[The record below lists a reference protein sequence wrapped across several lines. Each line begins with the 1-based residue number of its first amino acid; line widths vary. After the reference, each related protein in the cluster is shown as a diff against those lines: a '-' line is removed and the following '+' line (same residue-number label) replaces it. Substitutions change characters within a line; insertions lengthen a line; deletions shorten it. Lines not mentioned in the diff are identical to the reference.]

1 LNNYFPIIDLF
12 AGPGGLGEGFSAFTT
27 QEKSRPFRIGL
38 SIEKDYYAHKT
49 LQLRS
54 FFRQFTPDKVPED
67 YYSYLRG
74 NFDFSLLKE
83 RYPVE
88 MDRARNEAWQ
98 TELGVEDPK
107 IVDEEII
114 KALNG
119 TKRWVLI
126 GGPPC
131 QAYSLVGR
139 SRNGGTK
146 PEDARLYLYREYLR
160 IIAQHS
166 PSVFVMENVK
176 GLLSSRIYNELIFDK
191 ILSDLRRP
199 CAAIKNSI
207 KKSGFSTADNEYNL
221 FSLVNESSETASGWK
236 ELDPRDFIIK
246 SEEYGIPQA
255 RHRVIILGIR
265 KDLSPT
271 GADVLTPSSPID
283 VKTVLAGLPSLRS
296 GLSKTKDSAATW
308 KNAIQT
314 ILNLNTVNSYRD
326 DSGSQVLQKIKEIAS
341 NLCVPEAERGSDFIF
356 KPAGKLDEYS
366 HWYLDH
372 RMCGICNH
380 STRGHIVKDLHR
392 YLFAA
397 CYARVHERSPTLHS
411 FPKELLPHHRNVEK
425 AILGG
430 HFEDRFRVQ
439 VESRPSTTITSHIA
453 KDGHYYIH
461 PDPSQC
467 RSLTV
472 REAARLQTFPDN
484 YFFEGPRT
492 EQYKQVGNAVPP
504 LLARQI
510 ARVVYDV
517 LQAG

>member
-1 LNNYFPIIDLF
+1 MNNYFPIIDLF

-54 FFRQFTPDKVPED
+54 FFRQFTTDKVPED

-74 NFDFSLLKE
+74 NFDFLLLNE

-88 MDRARNEAWQ
+88 MHQAMNEAWLA
-98 TELGVEDPK
+98 ELGAVDPQ
-107 IVDEEII
+107 IVDEKII
-114 KALNG
+114 TALNG
-119 TKRWVLI
+119 VKRWVLI

-166 PSVFVMENVK
+166 PPVFIMENVK
-176 GLLSSRIYNELIFDK
+176 GLLSSRINNELIFDK

-199 CAAIKNSI
+199 CAAIINAFEKIS
-207 KKSGFSTADNEYNL
+207 FSAADNEYNL

-296 GLSKTKDSAATW
+296 GLSKTKDGDDAW

-314 ILNLNTVNSYRD
+314 ILKLKTVTCYRD
-326 DSGSQVLQKIKEIAS
+326 DSGSQVLQKIQEIAN
-341 NLCVPEAERGSDFIF
+341 NLRAPEAGRGSDFIF
-356 KPAGKLDEYS
+356 TPTSQHDDCS
-366 HWYLDH
+366 HYYIDH

-380 STRGHIVKDLHR
+380 STRGHMVEDLHR

-397 CYARVHERSPTLHS
+397 CYAKVHERSPTLHS
-411 FPKELLPHHRNVEK
+411 FPKELLPHHSNVEK
-425 AILGG
+425 AVQGG

-439 VESRPSTTITSHIA
+439 VETRPSTTITSHIA

-504 LLARQI
+504 LLAKQI
-510 ARVVYDV
+510 AKVVYDV

>member
-1 LNNYFPIIDLF
+1 
-12 AGPGGLGEGFSAFTT
+12 
-27 QEKSRPFRIGL
+27 
-38 SIEKDYYAHKT
+38 
-49 LQLRS
+49 
-54 FFRQFTPDKVPED
+54 
-67 YYSYLRG
+67 
-74 NFDFSLLKE
+74 
-83 RYPVE
+83 
-88 MDRARNEAWQ
+88 
-98 TELGVEDPK
+98 
-107 IVDEEII
+107 
-114 KALNG
+114 
-119 TKRWVLI
+119 
-126 GGPPC
+126 
-131 QAYSLVGR
+131 
-139 SRNGGTK
+139 
-146 PEDARLYLYREYLR
+146 
-160 IIAQHS
+160 
-166 PSVFVMENVK
+166 MENVK
-176 GLLSSRIYNELIFDK
+176 GLLSSRINNELIFDK

-199 CAAIKNSI
+199 CAAIINAFEKIS
-207 KKSGFSTADNEYNL
+207 FSAADNEYNL

-296 GLSKTKDSAATW
+296 GLSKTKDGDDAW

-314 ILNLNTVNSYRD
+314 ILKLKTVTCYRD
-326 DSGSQVLQKIKEIAS
+326 DSGSQVLQKIQEIAN
-341 NLCVPEAERGSDFIF
+341 NLRAPEAGRGSDFIF
-356 KPAGKLDEYS
+356 TPTSQHDDCS
-366 HWYLDH
+366 HYYIDH

-380 STRGHIVKDLHR
+380 STRGHMVEDLHR

-397 CYARVHERSPTLHS
+397 CYAKVHERSPTLHS
-411 FPKELLPHHRNVEK
+411 FPKELLPHHSNVEK
-425 AILGG
+425 AVQGG

-439 VESRPSTTITSHIA
+439 VETRPSTTITSHIA

-504 LLARQI
+504 LLAKQI
-510 ARVVYDV
+510 AKVVYDV

>member
-1 LNNYFPIIDLF
+1 MNNYFPIIDLF

-54 FFRQFTPDKVPED
+54 FFRQFTTDKVPED

-74 NFDFSLLKE
+74 NFDFLLLNE

-88 MDRARNEAWQ
+88 MHQAMNEAWLA
-98 TELGVEDPK
+98 ELGAVDPQ
-107 IVDEEII
+107 IVDEKII
-114 KALNG
+114 TALNG
-119 TKRWVLI
+119 VKRWVLI

-160 IIAQHS
+160 IIALHS
-166 PSVFVMENVK
+166 PPVFIMENVK
-176 GLLSSRIYNELIFDK
+176 GLLSSRINNELIFDK

-199 CAAIKNSI
+199 CAAIINAFEKIS
-207 KKSGFSTADNEYNL
+207 FSAADNEYNL

-296 GLSKTKDSAATW
+296 GLSKTKDGDDAW

-314 ILNLNTVNSYRD
+314 ILKLKTVTCYRD
-326 DSGSQVLQKIKEIAS
+326 DSGSQVLQKIQEIAN
-341 NLCVPEAERGSDFIF
+341 NLRAPEAGRGSDFIF
-356 KPAGKLDEYS
+356 TPTSQHDDCS
-366 HWYLDH
+366 HYYIDH

-380 STRGHIVKDLHR
+380 STRGHMVEDLHR

-397 CYARVHERSPTLHS
+397 CYAKVHERSPTLHS
-411 FPKELLPHHRNVEK
+411 FPKELLPHHSNVEK
-425 AILGG
+425 AVQGG

-439 VESRPSTTITSHIA
+439 VETRPSTTITSHIA

-504 LLARQI
+504 LLAKQI
-510 ARVVYDV
+510 AKVVYDV

>member
-1 LNNYFPIIDLF
+1 MNKSFPIIDLF
-12 AGPGGLGEGFSAFTT
+12 AGPGGLGEGFSAFSNY
-27 QEKSRPFRIGL
+27 QKSRPFSIVL
-38 SIEKDYYAHKT
+38 SIEKDFYAHKT

-54 FFRQFTPDKVPED
+54 FYRQFAPNEVPED

-74 NFDFSLLKE
+74 DFDSSLIAE

-88 MDRARNEAWQ
+88 IGRAMNEAWRA
-98 TELGVEDPK
+98 ELGEVDPQ
-107 IVDEEII
+107 IVDERIT

-119 TKRWVLI
+119 NKKWVLI

-139 SRNGGTK
+139 SRTGGTN
-146 PEDARLYLYREYLR
+146 PYDARLYLYREYLR
-160 IIAQHS
+160 IIAKHS
-166 PSVFVMENVK
+166 PPVFIMENVK
-176 GLLSSRIYNELIFDK
+176 GLLSSRINNELIFDK

-199 CAAIKNSI
+199 CAAIKNSLE
-207 KKSGFSTADNEYNL
+207 KGDFSAYDNEYNL

-236 ELDPRDFIIK
+236 ELHPRDFIIK
-246 SEEYGIPQA
+246 SEDYGIPQA

-265 KDLSPT
+265 QDLSPS
-271 GADVLTPSSPID
+271 GAEVLTPSTPID
-283 VKTVLAGLPSLRS
+283 VKSVLSGLPSLRS
-296 GLSKTKDSAATW
+296 GLSKTKDSSVAW
-308 KNAIQT
+308 INAIQS
-314 ILNLNTVNSYRD
+314 ILSRKTVSCYKD
-326 DSGSQVLQKIKEIAS
+326 DSGSEVSQKIQEIAS
-341 NLCVPEAERGSDFIF
+341 NLCAPEAGRGSDFIF
-356 KPAGKLDEYS
+356 TPAGQLDHYS

-380 STRGHIVKDLHR
+380 SARGHMVDDLHR
-392 YLFAA
+392 YIFAA
-397 CYARVHERSPTLHS
+397 CYAKVHERSPTLQF
-411 FPKELLPHHRNVEK
+411 FPKELLPHHTNVEK
-425 AILGG
+425 AVFGS
-430 HFEDRFRVQ
+430 HFADRFRVQ
-439 VESRPSTTITSHIA
+439 VESKPSTTITSHIA

-504 LLARQI
+504 LLAKQI
-510 ARVVYDV
+510 AKVVYDV